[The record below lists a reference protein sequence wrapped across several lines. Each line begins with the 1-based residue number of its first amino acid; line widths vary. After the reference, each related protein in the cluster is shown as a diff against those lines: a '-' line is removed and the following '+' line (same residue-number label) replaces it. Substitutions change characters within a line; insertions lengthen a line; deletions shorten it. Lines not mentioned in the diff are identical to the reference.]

1 EKTMLA
7 YIQGKI
13 VEKSPTHLVL
23 DHSGMGFLL
32 KISLNTYSEIEGKTE
47 VLLYTALVVKSEN
60 QSVSGYDLYGFATTR
75 ERDLFERMI
84 SVSGVGASTARM
96 MLSSF
101 KPEEVITA
109 IATENEAMIQS
120 VKGIGPKSAKR
131 IILELKDKVGK
142 PLADSQIS
150 VTKLYN
156 NQREE
161 ALNALVTLGFTK
173 AAVEKT
179 ISKLLADKP
188 ESSVEFLIKEALKV
202 L

>member
-1 EKTMLA
+1 M
-7 YIQGKI
+7 
-13 VEKSPTHLVL
+13 VL
-23 DHSGMGFLL
+23 DHNGLGFLL
-32 KISLNTYSEIEGKTE
+32 KISLNTYTEIQHKTE
-47 VLLYTALVVKSEN
+47 VLLYTSLVVKSEN
-60 QSVSGYDLYGFATTR
+60 QSVSGYDLYGFATVQ

-101 KPEEVITA
+101 KPDEIILA
-109 IATENEAMIQS
+109 IMNENEAMIQS

-142 PLADSQIS
+142 PLGDSTIS

-161 ALNALVTLGFTK
+161 ALNALVTLGFAK

-179 ISKLLADKP
+179 VNKLLAANPDGTV
-188 ESSVEFLIKEALKV
+188 ESLIKESLKV

>member
-1 EKTMLA
+1 MLA

-13 VEKSPTHLVL
+13 VEKTPTHLVL
-23 DHSGMGFLL
+23 DHNGMGFLL
-32 KISLNTYSEIEGKTE
+32 KISLNTYTEIQHQTN
-47 VLLYTALVVKSEN
+47 VLLYTSLVVKSEN
-60 QSVSGYDLYGFATTR
+60 QSVSGYDLYGFASTQ

-84 SVSGVGASTARM
+84 SVSGVGAATARM

-101 KPEEVITA
+101 KPEEVIHA
-109 IATENEAMIQS
+109 IASENEAMIQS

-131 IILELKDKVGK
+131 IILELKDKIGK
-142 PLADSQIS
+142 PLGDSPVS
-150 VTKLYN
+150 VAKLYN

-179 ISKLLADKP
+179 INKLLTEKP
-188 ESSVEFLIKEALKV
+188 ESTVEILIKEALKV

>member
-1 EKTMLA
+1 MLA

-13 VEKSPTHLVL
+13 IEKTPTHLVL
-23 DHSGMGFLL
+23 DHNGMGFLL
-32 KISLNTYSEIEGKTE
+32 KISLNTYTEIQHQTN
-47 VLLYTALVVKSEN
+47 VLLYTSLVVKSEN
-60 QSVSGYDLYGFATTR
+60 QSVSGYDLYGFASTQ

-84 SVSGVGASTARM
+84 SVSGVGAATARM

-101 KPEEVITA
+101 KPEEVIQA

-131 IILELKDKVGK
+131 IILELKDKIGK
-142 PLADSQIS
+142 PLGDSTVS

-179 ISKLLADKP
+179 INKLLTEKP
-188 ESSVEFLIKEALKV
+188 DSTVEALIKEALKV

>member
-1 EKTMLA
+1 MLA
-7 YIQGKI
+7 YIQGKL
-13 VEKSPTHLVL
+13 VEKSPTHVVL
-23 DHSGMGFLL
+23 DHGGLGFLV
-32 KISLNTYSEIEGKTE
+32 KISLNTYTEIQQKME
-47 VLLYTALVVKSEN
+47 VLLYTSLVVKSEN
-60 QSVSGYDLYGFATTR
+60 QSVSGYDLYGFATVQ

-84 SVSGVGASTARM
+84 SVSGVGAATARM

-101 KPEEVITA
+101 KPDEIILAITS
-109 IATENEAMIQS
+109 ENEAMIQS

-142 PLADSQIS
+142 PLGEATIS

-161 ALNALVTLGFTK
+161 ALNALVTLGFAK
-173 AAVEKT
+173 VAVEKT
-179 ISKLLADKP
+179 VNKLLVANPDSTV
-188 ESSVEFLIKEALKV
+188 ESLIKEALKV